1 ADAIVTRVAALAVGV
16 STADCGPVLFADA
29 TARVVGAAHAG
40 WRGALTGVLEA
51 TISAM
56 ERLGA
61 TRARIVAPMGPLIR
75 QASYE
80 VRRGFWAR
88 LRAADEA
95 TERFF
100 APAARAGHAL
110 FDLAGYIASRLAA
123 AGVRCEDIGRCTYAE
138 AETFY
143 SYRRSVHR
151 AEGDYGRHINA
162 IALVD

>member
-1 ADAIVTRVAALAVGV
+1 VGV

-40 WRGALTGVLEA
+40 WRGAFTGVIEA
-51 TISAM
+51 TIGAM
-56 ERLGA
+56 ERAGA
-61 TRARIVAPMGPLIR
+61 ERERIVAGMGPMIR
-75 QASYE
+75 QANYE
-80 VRRGFWAR
+80 VGPEFVTRFC
-88 LRAADEA
+88 AADEA
-95 TERFF
+95 NDHFF
-100 APAARAGHAL
+100 APAARTGHAL

-123 AGVRCEDIGRCTYAE
+123 AGVRSEDIGRCTYAE

-151 AEGDYGRHINA
+151 AESDYGRHVNA